1 MLWFFELRLH
11 YAAYASLDQQ
21 LSNDGE
27 PLALQAAITS
37 CIQSQ
42 YIKLR
47 RNHMIES
54 FGQEALFSMFLS
66 LFCIGLSF
74 WALQSLRLDQLFRK
88 NQVARARMLYLLL
101 SIAIGSA
108 VSSFFLN
115 YLQWA
120 RQLPLLF

>member
-1 MLWFFELRLH
+1 
-11 YAAYASLDQQ
+11 
-21 LSNDGE
+21 
-27 PLALQAAITS
+27 
-37 CIQSQ
+37 
-42 YIKLR
+42 
-47 RNHMIES
+47 MIES
-54 FGQEALFSMFLS
+54 FGQEALISMILS

-88 NQVARARMLYLLL
+88 NHVAQARMLYLLL

>member
-1 MLWFFELRLH
+1 
-11 YAAYASLDQQ
+11 
-21 LSNDGE
+21 
-27 PLALQAAITS
+27 
-37 CIQSQ
+37 
-42 YIKLR
+42 
-47 RNHMIES
+47 MIES
-54 FGQEALFSMFLS
+54 FGQEALISMVLS

-74 WALQSLRLDQLFRK
+74 WSLQSLRLDQLFRK

-120 RQLPLLF
+120 HQLPLLF

>member
-1 MLWFFELRLH
+1 
-11 YAAYASLDQQ
+11 
-21 LSNDGE
+21 
-27 PLALQAAITS
+27 
-37 CIQSQ
+37 
-42 YIKLR
+42 
-47 RNHMIES
+47 MIES

-74 WALQSLRLDQLFRK
+74 WSLQSLRLDQLFRK
-88 NQVARARMLYLLL
+88 NQTARVRVLYLLL

-120 RQLPLLF
+120 RQLPLMF

>member
-1 MLWFFELRLH
+1 
-11 YAAYASLDQQ
+11 
-21 LSNDGE
+21 
-27 PLALQAAITS
+27 
-37 CIQSQ
+37 
-42 YIKLR
+42 
-47 RNHMIES
+47 MIES
-54 FGQEALFSMFLS
+54 FGQEALISMVLS

-74 WALQSLRLDQLFRK
+74 WSLQSLRLDQLFRK
-88 NQVARARMLYLLL
+88 NQVAHARMLYLLL

>member
-1 MLWFFELRLH
+1 
-11 YAAYASLDQQ
+11 
-21 LSNDGE
+21 
-27 PLALQAAITS
+27 
-37 CIQSQ
+37 
-42 YIKLR
+42 
-47 RNHMIES
+47 MIES

-66 LFCIGLSF
+66 LFCIGLAF

-101 SIAIGSA
+101 SIAIGST

>member
-1 MLWFFELRLH
+1 
-11 YAAYASLDQQ
+11 
-21 LSNDGE
+21 
-27 PLALQAAITS
+27 
-37 CIQSQ
+37 
-42 YIKLR
+42 
-47 RNHMIES
+47 MIES
-54 FGQEALFSMFLS
+54 FGQEALISMVLS

-74 WALQSLRLDQLFRK
+74 WSLQSLRLDQLFRK

-120 RQLPLLF
+120 RQLSLLF